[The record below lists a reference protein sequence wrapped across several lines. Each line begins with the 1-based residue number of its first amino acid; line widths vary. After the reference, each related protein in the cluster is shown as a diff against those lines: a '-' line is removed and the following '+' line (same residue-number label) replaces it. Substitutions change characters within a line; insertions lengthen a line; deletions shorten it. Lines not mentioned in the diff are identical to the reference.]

1 MGLMD
6 KAFEQS
12 QINTL
17 DSSDVKD
24 LGEACN
30 ELDNVRKA
38 KADKAAE
45 IKKLEEREF
54 QLENEIIPSMIESA
68 GVKSLTLTDGAKV
81 SVKDQLRANITMEN
95 EDFCFSWL
103 KQNGLDDVIKNNVVL
118 TFGRGQDSDATN
130 IMNEL
135 QDRGLYPSNKKAV
148 AWNTLSKLVE
158 EQIAKGS
165 MSSADQEKFGVYTY
179 KKVKIERKK

>member
-30 ELDNVRKA
+30 ELDNIRKA

-81 SVKDQLRANITMEN
+81 
-95 EDFCFSWL
+95 
-103 KQNGLDDVIKNNVVL
+103 
-118 TFGRGQDSDATN
+118 
-130 IMNEL
+130 
-135 QDRGLYPSNKKAV
+135 
-148 AWNTLSKLVE
+148 
-158 EQIAKGS
+158 
-165 MSSADQEKFGVYTY
+165 
-179 KKVKIERKK
+179 